1 MAWLV
6 YVPNR
11 DICWSSVV
19 NIHYE
24 LELNRKWSFNY
35 LKCFIPAVYYL
46 KVKLEVAVNVNLVVV
61 ALWEG
66 SYPKSF
72 PVERSISLKVNL
84 KP

>member
-1 MAWLV
+1 MTW
-6 YVPNR
+6 YKSITNC
-11 DICWSSVV
+11 DICRRSVID
-19 NIHYE
+19 IHNE
-24 LELNRKWSFNY
+24 LKLRRR
-35 LKCFIPAVYYL
+35 LKDTNFLSPAVNNL
-46 KVKLEVAVNVNLVVV
+46 KVQLEVAVRVNLVVV